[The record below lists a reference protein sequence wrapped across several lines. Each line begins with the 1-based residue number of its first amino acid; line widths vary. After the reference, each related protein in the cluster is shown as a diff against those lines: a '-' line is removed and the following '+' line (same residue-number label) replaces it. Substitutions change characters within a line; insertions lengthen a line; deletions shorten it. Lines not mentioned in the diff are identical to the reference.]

1 MRLASEDNKKI
12 DDLKKIYIPTLSGS
26 MIPLKHIAG
35 MEFKEAPGQISR
47 YNLSRDATLTADIM
61 KGYYLDEIISALTP
75 MLESSKWPDGYY
87 YQFTGELE
95 SRQES
100 FGGMRRAALIAI
112 IAIFAVLVLQFR
124 SFRQPLIVF
133 SAIPLAGIGAT
144 LALLITGNSFSFTA
158 FIGLISLT
166 GIVVNNSILLVD
178 YANNLR
184 QEGKTVRESIT
195 EAGETRFT
203 PIILTTL
210 TTIGGLLPLTLQGG
224 TLWAPMGWTLI
235 GGLLVSTVLTLVVV
249 PVLYQGLTKDR
260 NTDI

>member
-1 MRLASEDNKKI
+1 
-12 DDLKKIYIPTLSGS
+12 
-26 MIPLKHIAG
+26 

-47 YNLSRDATLTADIM
+47 YNLNRDATLTADIM
-61 KGYYLDEIISALTP
+61 KGYYLNDVINTLKP
-75 MLESSKWPDGYY
+75 MLDNYKWPKGYFY
-87 YQFTGELE
+87 KFTGELE

-100 FGGMRRAALIAI
+100 FGGMRKAALIAL

-133 SAIPLAGIGAT
+133 SAIPLAGIGST
-144 LALLITGNSFSFTA
+144 LALVITGYSFSFTA

-184 QEGKTVRESIT
+184 KDGKSVRESIT

-210 TTIGGLLPLTLQGG
+210 TTVGGLLPLTLQGG
-224 TLWAPMGWTLI
+224 TLWAPMGWTII
-235 GGLLVSTVLTLVVV
+235 GGLLVSTLLTLIVV
-249 PVLYQGLTKDR
+249 PVLYKGMT
-260 NTDI
+260 TE